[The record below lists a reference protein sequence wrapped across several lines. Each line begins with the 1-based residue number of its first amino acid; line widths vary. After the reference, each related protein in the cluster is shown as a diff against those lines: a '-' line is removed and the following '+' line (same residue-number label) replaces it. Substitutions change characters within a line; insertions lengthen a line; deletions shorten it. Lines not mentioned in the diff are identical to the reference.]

1 MAEIKSVLLAY
12 TNKNRVLYQKCAEFF
27 RFIGL
32 YVGEKVRKKQNL
44 EIDKDESIQFDI
56 ELDIDNNNFEGI
68 ISKFKNAY
76 DNPNT
81 VKNIGTILEIYNKHK
96 ILQASMTL
104 QYFCINHPVVKKA
117 GKLFENAANELE
129 KYYNNNCEQT
139 EKNYFIRYAKLYCKQ
154 KANLAKFLT
163 KDYLYYS
170 VDELI
175 EENLA
180 LQKDFPEY
188 SNIWVLMGLICE
200 ISKEHKMECI
210 EALKKAR
217 DAVGNKPYAVNILY
231 RLGKNSEGIEIFR
244 DLKYSSYENAYNIMP
259 TYRNIY
265 KIAQQYMKLEI
276 WDLAIKYFKECLEK
290 IKDDRKE
297 YLDPLE
303 QEYCFKVKAHLSFL
317 YTQKEEYSQAI
328 RYANEA
334 LDLKEEI
341 YEQLDE
347 HKISGCNRIYYEI
360 YTEEREGKRYVLAEG
375 LDPEELIELE
385 LNRMAS
391 KALYE
396 RLAISYQR
404 LGMDD
409 VADIFWSV
417 VKQ

>member
-1 MAEIKSVLLAY
+1 MAEIKSVLLTY
-12 TNKNRVLYQKCAEFF
+12 SNENRVLYQKYAEFF
-27 RFIGL
+27 RLIGL
-32 YVGEKVRKKQNL
+32 YVGEKVRKHQNQ
-44 EIDKDESIQFDI
+44 EADTDDGIQFDM
-56 ELDIDNNNFEGI
+56 ELDIDNKEFAEFEKW
-68 ISKFKNAY
+68 ISEIGNMYGNLENKKEIL
-76 DNPNT
+76 NT
-81 VKNIGTILEIYNKHK
+81 YMHYG

-104 QYFCINHPVVKKA
+104 QYFCINNPVVKTA
-117 GKLFENAANELE
+117 GELFANAAKQLE
-129 KYYNNNCEQT
+129 KYCNDHREQT

-341 YEQLDE
+341 YEQLND
-347 HKISGCNRIYYEI
+347 HNGCNRIYYEI
-360 YTEEREGKRYVLAEG
+360 YTEEREGERYVLIKD
-375 LDPEELIELE
+375 LNPKKLIELE